1 MFVSLSVVICLK
13 RRADCLHM
21 VQPMPLPSKTATS
34 VAWFKSRLTF
44 PLWYRFTQVILEK
57 RPLNGCTISQLDLPH
72 GTELNKWK
80 RKTKKLNKKRICS
93 EVSVNSPAKNRK
105 VTVGRICRKG
115 EVSSLNEK
123 SEGVVVYVCSA
134 LKLLRYSVVLL

>member
-1 MFVSLSVVICLK
+1 V
-13 RRADCLHM
+13 
-21 VQPMPLPSKTATS
+21 
-34 VAWFKSRLTF
+34 
-44 PLWYRFTQVILEK
+44 E
-57 RPLNGCTISQLDLPH
+57 
-72 GTELNKWK
+72 K
-80 RKTKKLNKKRICS
+80 RKTKKLKKRICS